1 MKSQWI
7 VVANAS
13 HARLYRRAGPDAPL
27 ISMAALEHP
36 ESRLRG
42 SQLADDRP
50 GREAVDGSPGGAR
63 FEPRADPRRKEHRH
77 FAREIAE
84 RLDDVLAEDDL
95 ASLWVCASDPFLG
108 ELKGSLSDPVRHRLA
123 VAASHD
129 WTACDVAE
137 LEQRLRELHAR
148 A

>member
-7 VVANAS
+7 VVANAAR
-13 HARLYRRAGPDAPL
+13 ARLFRRAGPDAPL
-27 ISMAALEHP
+27 ISMATLEHP

-50 GREAVDGSPGGAR
+50 GREAVDGSPGGTR
-63 FEPRADPRRKEHRH
+63 FEPREDPRRKEHRH
-77 FAREIAE
+77 FAREVAA
-84 RLDDVLAEDDL
+84 RLDDVLAEGEL
-95 ASLWVCASDPFLG
+95 ASLWICASDPFLG
-108 ELKGSLSDPVRHRLA
+108 ELKATLSDPVRQHLA

-129 WTACDVAE
+129 WTACDIAE